1 MVVIPD
7 KKADAIQV
15 LAKKYYS
22 EMSIKETL
30 GYMISMCSE
39 EEIKE
44 LLANGVDPAK
54 SRFCMKLARK
64 DILNE

>member
-1 MVVIPD
+1 MARIPD
-7 KKADAIQV
+7 KEADAI
-15 LAKKYYS
+15 LALASKYYS

-44 LLANGVDPAK
+44 LLANGVGSAK
-54 SRFCMKLARK
+54 SRFCMRLARK

>member
-1 MVVIPD
+1 MAVIPNE
-7 KKADAIQV
+7 KADAI
-15 LAKKYYS
+15 LALASKYYS

-44 LLANGVDPAK
+44 LLANGVEPAK
-54 SRFCMKLARK
+54 SKFCMRLASK